1 MSERERLQQTIRD
14 LHGCK
19 SAYLRSEQV
28 RQTFSDETV
37 WEGTVDVFSRHGHV
51 RAWLAYAW
59 AHETA
64 AGEKRYFAVLKLP
77 PIYGAVDAVRASMMA
92 NHSAAKSLR
101 EPAAL
106 KPTLQVKT
114 GDDGDVWARW
124 IDENATVVPRV
135 EPGTMTAAPG
145 QNCAHC
151 DARNRTWKTV
161 PERDLPTADRMPLGE
176 LTYECRI
183 CGKTTREGRY
193 KKVAGGGRFGFGPK
207 APPKE
212 SP

>member
-1 MSERERLQQTIRD
+1 MSDRERLQQAIRD

-37 WEGTVDVFSRHGHV
+37 WEGTVDVFSLHGHV

-59 AHETA
+59 AHETPG
-64 AGEKRYFAVLKLP
+64 GETRYFAVLKLP

-92 NHSAAKSLR
+92 GHASAKSLR
-101 EPAAL
+101 AAAAA

-114 GDDGDVWARW
+114 GDDGESWARW
-124 IDENATVVPRV
+124 IDVDAPPVPRV

-161 PERDLPTADRMPLGE
+161 PERELPTEDRMPRAE
-176 LTYECRI
+176 LAYECRI

-193 KKVAGGGRFGFGPK
+193 KKITGGGRFGFAAK
-207 APPKE
+207 TPKE
-212 SP
+212 TS